1 MVLPSLPEV
10 LPHVALPRGVREAWQ
25 LKRSLGERTVYGGGG
40 TLLRTQWENQV
51 HPVPFQLIALDRLKM
66 LRGIRINNGGVVEI
80 GAMTTLNECIAN
92 PLLGTWASLLTQAL
106 RQIAAPAVRN
116 LATLGGNV
124 CSWSGDV
131 LPALL
136 ALEAKVS
143 VYSEGKQ
150 LRLPL
155 DAWLDASTRDP
166 HALLCKVLLQPT
178 PECVEEGLSLAMY
191 TKVGRRQAF
200 TASLVT
206 VAVAGRLAK
215 DGTVRG
221 IRIVAGG
228 GGAAAQRLTA
238 AESLLEGY
246 FLSKERLGAVSN
258 AIRKQYKA
266 ASDAF
271 AGAEYRGEAAANL
284 VVTHLWQITDFKVP

>member
-1 MVLPSLPEV
+1 MVLPGLPEK
-10 LPHVALPRGVREAWQ
+10 LPHVALPRGVQEAWQ
-25 LKRSLGERTVYGGGG
+25 LKRSLGERAVYSGGG

-51 HPVPFQLIALDRLKM
+51 QPVPFQLIALDRLKM
-66 LRGIRINNGGVVEI
+66 LRGIHVSDGGMVEV
-80 GAMTTLNECIAN
+80 GAMSTLNECIAD
-92 PLLGTWASLLTQAL
+92 PLLTRSAPQLIQAL

-136 ALEAKVS
+136 ALDAEVS
-143 VYSEGKQ
+143 VYAEGKQ

-155 DAWLDASTRDP
+155 DAWLNTSTRDP
-166 HALLCKVLLQPT
+166 HALLCRIYVP
-178 PECVEEGLSLAMY
+178 PAADGAEDGLSLAMY
-191 TKVGRRQAF
+191 AKVGRRQAF

-206 VAVAGRLAK
+206 VAVAGRFTK
-215 DGTVRG
+215 NGTVRG

-238 AESLLEGY
+238 AENLLEGGQ
-246 FLSKERLGAVSN
+246 LSKERLFAVSD
-258 AIRKQYKA
+258 AIRNQYQA

-271 AGAEYRGEAAANL
+271 AGAEYRAEAAANL
-284 VVTHLWQITDFKVP
+284 VAAHLWQIKDFKAP